1 MSDPSTNA
9 EPEAQGPK
17 ELREFAQ
24 RQEAAA
30 SEAKAEAEALR
41 TQNRALTFQAAGVA
55 ADTPLGAMFDKAY
68 DGDLTVD
75 AVKSA
80 WSELAPSSAPAAQT
94 VDDGPTPEEL
104 ASAQA
109 RQALTT
115 GGTPPGDEP
124 TPDPWPSAI
133 AGFKED
139 RANGVRVERAQQNA
153 FQKVIDA
160 AADGDPR
167 VLFDENA
174 WKAQFSQ

>member
-1 MSDPSTNA
+1 MSDPSTN
-9 EPEAQGPK
+9 EPEAQSPP
-17 ELREFAQ
+17 ELREHAK

-30 SEAKAEAEALR
+30 VEARAEADALR
-41 TQNRALTFQAAGVA
+41 AQNRSLTFQAAGVA
-55 ADTPLGAMFDKAY
+55 ADTPLGALFDKAY

-75 AVKSA
+75 AVKTA
-80 WSELAPSSAPAAQT
+80 WSELAPQGAAPAAE
-94 VDDGPTPEEL
+94 VNDGPTPEEL

-109 RQALTT
+109 RQALTQ
-115 GGTPPGDEP
+115 GGTPPGEEP
-124 TPDPWPSAI
+124 TPDVWPAAI

-160 AADGDPR
+160 AAAGDER

-174 WKAQFSQ
+174 WKAQFDR